1 MYVVMN
7 SIAVDPEHAEI
18 FEQHFS
24 RSMDGTL
31 GSVGGLV
38 RSTLLRPVTAGEPY
52 VAQITFDSEESFQ
65 GWLSSDAFRAAHGH
79 GPSGGSGG
87 SGGSDS
93 SGDGPNVVAY
103 EVVNEVA
110 AG

>member
-87 SGGSDS
+87 SDS

-103 EVVNEVA
+103 EVVNEVV

>member
-31 GSVGGLV
+31 GSVGCLV

-52 VAQITFDSEESFQ
+52 VAQITFDSEESYR
-65 GWLSSDAFRAAHGH
+65 GWLSSDAFKAAHAH
-79 GPSGGSGG
+79 DPAAAGSA
-87 SGGSDS
+87 D
-93 SGDGPNVVAY
+93 GDGAGGPNVEAF
-103 EVVNEVA
+103 EVVNEVVA
-110 AG
+110 

>member
-1 MYVVMN
+1 MYVAMN
-7 SIAVDPEHAEI
+7 RIPVPAEHAEI

-24 RSMDGTL
+24 RAMDGTL
-31 GSVGGLV
+31 GEVPGLV
-38 RSTLLRPVTAGEPY
+38 RSTLLRPATEGAPY

-87 SGGSDS
+87 SDS
-93 SGDGPNVVAY
+93 SGGGPNVAAY
-103 EVVNEVA
+103 EVVNEVV